1 MRAILGG
8 ITLDS
13 EACRLLFELAVRGAD
28 VVRAQDGYAPVP
40 PSTSSL
46 LNMLAAGGGLT
57 RTVVP
62 EGSAWDA
69 AAVLGTRS
77 PHADTYTTSET
88 STRWG
93 CSPSYVRQLIRAGR
107 VPAVK
112 DGDGWTIPGDYVRQH
127 TRPPRPENGETP

>member
-1 MRAILGG
+1 MRAIRGG
-8 ITLDS
+8 LTLDT

-28 VVRAQDGYAPVP
+28 VVRTRDGNAPVP

-57 RTVVP
+57 RTVLP

-77 PHADTYTTSET
+77 PHADTYTVTEAA
-88 STRWG
+88 TRWG
-93 CSPSYVRQLIRAGR
+93 CTPSYVRRLCRTGA

-127 TRPPRPENGETP
+127 TRPPRPETGETP

>member
-8 ITLDS
+8 ITLDA

-28 VVRAQDGYAPVP
+28 VVRTRDGNAPVP
-40 PSTSSL
+40 ASTRDL
-46 LNMLAAGGGLT
+46 LNMLAAAGGMT
-57 RTVVP
+57 RTAIP

-77 PHADTYTTSET
+77 PHADTYTVTEAA
-88 STRWG
+88 TRWG
-93 CSPSYVRQLIRAGR
+93 CTPSYVRRLCRTGA

-127 TRPPRPENGETP
+127 TRPPRPETGETP

>member
-1 MRAILGG
+1 MRAIRGG
-8 ITLDS
+8 LTLDT

-46 LNMLAAGGGLT
+46 LNMLAAGGGMT

-77 PHADTYTTSET
+77 PHADTYTTTEA

-93 CSPSYVRQLIRAGR
+93 VSPSYVRRLCREDR

-127 TRPPRPENGETP
+127 TRPPRPETGETP